1 MSNCGSAMDDR
12 TTRVRGIL
20 RTPRGGLALVA
31 SATVVLAAVQL
42 GANSQRAT
50 PVPAFVNHAL
60 GAPQPHAP
68 LTHRP
73 ARNLTVTILPRG
85 FTFDAGAGGALTL
98 TEAAATAAATRFANG
113 TLART
118 SYGNLAV
125 TVDKAKARVETLST
139 VDHRLGFRTWQWRL
153 DTRLEGRVADSGWV
167 GFFDRTSNRLQSV
180 SIPPVQ
186 IFDAHG
192 HDVTPKGT
200 HWGLVTTSGQ
210 QYPTLSRDDSGLP
223 LPYTIDPGALR
234 TSTTATSTAG
244 SGTFTITIPS
254 TVNAKD
260 LLLIQ
265 ETSKETTATATVPSV
280 PTDGTTGGNTWASIM
295 GTAVAN
301 ATIEQYVFWKWAVSG
316 DASQAATVTIQS

>member
-1 MSNCGSAMDDR
+1 MSNCGSAMNGQKSR
-12 TTRVRGIL
+12 ARGIL
-20 RTPRGGLALVA
+20 RTPRRARVAVA
-31 SATVVLAAVQL
+31 SAIVVLAAVQL
-42 GANSQRAT
+42 GTNGQKAT

-60 GAPQPHAP
+60 GAPRPHAP

-85 FTFDAGAGGALTL
+85 FTFDAGAGSALTL

-167 GFFDRTSNRLQSV
+167 GFFDRTSNRLESV

-186 IFDAHG
+186 IYDARG
-192 HDVTPKGT
+192 RDVTPK
-200 HWGLVTTSGQ
+200 
-210 QYPTLSRDDSGLP
+210 
-223 LPYTIDPGALR
+223 
-234 TSTTATSTAG
+234 
-244 SGTFTITIPS
+244 
-254 TVNAKD
+254 
-260 LLLIQ
+260 
-265 ETSKETTATATVPSV
+265 
-280 PTDGTTGGNTWASIM
+280 
-295 GTAVAN
+295 
-301 ATIEQYVFWKWAVSG
+301 
-316 DASQAATVTIQS
+316 